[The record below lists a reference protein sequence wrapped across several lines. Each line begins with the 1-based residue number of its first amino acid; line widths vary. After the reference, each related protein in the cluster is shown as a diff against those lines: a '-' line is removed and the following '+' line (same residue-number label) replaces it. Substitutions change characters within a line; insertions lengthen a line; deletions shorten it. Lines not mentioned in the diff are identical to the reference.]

1 MWKHLTVKL
10 LDKVYIGLYSQCSNS
25 IIREKKTHA
34 ISNSCDHLIEFP
46 CAFLSFPLVFVQI
59 VPSQWS
65 LLDHPIFWVCLF
77 CLGFFLLHGETCGMS
92 VSQPGIKPSSFQ
104 RKCRVLATELPG
116 KSWELHF
123 KLKLPSHIPY
133 SLLYLFP
140 SHVIIHHVRYW
151 VYSLPPTPARMY
163 NVHPM
168 REGSLS
174 LLFLLYHKSLQQCL
188 TFNRCRCSINVHW
201 EGKSIV

>member
-1 MWKHLTVKL
+1 MWSLNRISL
-10 LDKVYIGLYSQCSNS
+10 CFSFFPSCFCSN
-25 IIREKKTHA
+25 IA
-34 ISNSCDHLIEFP
+34 FP
-46 CAFLSFPLVFVQI
+46 VTFPWPSHFLSLFV
-59 VPSQWS
+59 
-65 LLDHPIFWVCLF
+65 LFWVYF
-77 CLGFFLLHGETCGMS
+77 FFLLHGETCGMS

-104 RKCRVLATELPG
+104 RKCRVLAIELPG
-116 KSWELHF
+116 KSWEPHF

-188 TFNRCRCSINVHW
+188 TCNRCRCSIIVHW